1 MGSTMLEIVA
11 FGIAGFLVGF
21 CIFSMLWT
29 LPRKGSPYGREIVR
43 NPLFW
48 YSAIFAG
55 LAMAVVF
62 GAVSRVL

>member
-1 MGSTMLEIVA
+1 MLEVA
-11 FGIAGFLVGF
+11 LFVIAGFLVGF
-21 CIFSMLWT
+21 CVFSMLWT
-29 LPRKGSPYGREIVR
+29 LPRKDLPYGRRIIR

-48 YSAIFAG
+48 YWGISAG